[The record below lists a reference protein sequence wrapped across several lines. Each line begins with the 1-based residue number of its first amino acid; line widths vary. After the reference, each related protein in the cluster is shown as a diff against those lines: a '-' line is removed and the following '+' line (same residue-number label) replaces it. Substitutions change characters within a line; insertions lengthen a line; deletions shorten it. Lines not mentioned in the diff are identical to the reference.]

1 MWIVSR
7 FFIRMSL
14 NVVDRPL
21 VWSLLSVSHLRVKVA
36 KGSTGLFSVRW
47 TRAVDI
53 FRNRRNTIDA
63 SWVFVQLVFVC
74 CRTVTC
80 VLAHKGTDYF
90 KTSALPLSQPKCAIV
105 KRHLGGYASKS
116 VPPPIRGSYRYL
128 LKHYRLGVYEV
139 ASSSRVGRGDSYGP
153 VPDRLRGG

>member
-1 MWIVSR
+1 
-7 FFIRMSL
+7 MS
-14 NVVDRPL
+14 
-21 VWSLLSVSHLRVKVA
+21 HFRVKIA
-36 KGSTGLFSVRW
+36 KGSTSLLSVRW

-74 CRTVTC
+74 CRIVTR

-105 KRHLGGYASKS
+105 KRHLGGYASES
-116 VPPPIRGSYRYL
+116 VPPPIRGSSRYL
-128 LKHYRLGVYEV
+128 LKHCRLSLYEV
-139 ASSSRVGRGDSYGP
+139 ASGSRVGRGDS
-153 VPDRLRGG
+153 